1 LSIFTG
7 VPSKDDGVPPGD
19 DGVPPGVDGLPA
31 GGAGQRRVGR
41 RVAGWAITVVAGLL
55 VLFALIAP
63 NQIDR
68 MSPVAFIRLP
78 VEALLAVALSLV
90 LPTRTRQV
98 AAVLAGVILGLLTI
112 MKIADMGFYSV
123 LVRPSDPVLDWTYLA
138 DGVEFLNS
146 SMGRAGA
153 VGVVVAVGA
162 AAVALPI
169 LLAFS
174 VLRLTNLVARRS
186 RRTTGV
192 IAALG
197 VIWVVCSMLGVQID
211 HGQSVASSSAATFA
225 YDKVQQVSKGL
236 HDQRAFAAEVKVDAF
251 RATPGDQLLTGLRG
265 KDVMFTFIESYG
277 RSAIED
283 PAMAPQVDAVLAAGT
298 KRLTAAGYA
307 ARSGFLT
314 SSTAGGGSWLAH
326 STLLSGLWINNQQ
339 RYTNLVTTDRF
350 TLNGAFRRA
359 NWRTVAVMPGLTR
372 AWPEGAFYGDDKIYG
387 EKDLG
392 YHGPSFAWATM
403 PDQFALT
410 AFQRLERA
418 KPGHAPVMA
427 EIALVSSH
435 APWAPIPSM
444 VDWNDL
450 GNGSIFNGMPAA
462 GEKAGAV
469 WRDASRVRTEYRR
482 SVEYSLNA
490 LISYVEK
497 YGDKNLVLVFLG
509 DHQPAPIVTGTDAGR
524 DVPITIVAQDPA
536 VLDRISGWGWTAGL
550 KPDPKAPVWPMSAF
564 RDRFLTA
571 FGPQGR

>member
-1 LSIFTG
+1 
-7 VPSKDDGVPPGD
+7 
-19 DGVPPGVDGLPA
+19 
-31 GGAGQRRVGR
+31 
-41 RVAGWAITVVAGLL
+41 VAGLL
-55 VLFALIAP
+55 VLFALVTP

-78 VEALLAVALSLV
+78 VEAILAVALSLV
-90 LPTRTRQV
+90 LPRRTRQV

-146 SMGRAGA
+146 SMGRVGA
-153 VGVVVAVGA
+153 IGVVIAVGA

-169 LLAFS
+169 LMALS

-186 RRTTGV
+186 RRLTGA
-192 IAALG
+192 IAALA
-197 VIWVVCSMLGVQID
+197 VVWVGCSMLGVQID
-211 HGQSVASSSAATFA
+211 HGQSLASSSAATFA
-225 YDKVQQVSKGL
+225 YDKVQQVGKGL

-251 RATPGDQLLTGLRG
+251 RATPGDRLLTGLRG

-298 KRLTAAGYA
+298 QRLSAAGYT

-359 NWRTVAVMPGLTR
+359 HWRTVAVMPGLTR
-372 AWPEGAFYGDDKIYG
+372 AWPEGSFYGDDKIYG
-387 EKDLG
+387 EKDLD

-403 PDQFALT
+403 PDQFALA

-418 KPGHAPVMA
+418 NPDHAPVMA

-444 VDWNDL
+444 VDWNKV
-450 GNGSIFNGMPAA
+450 GNGSIFNGMPEA
-462 GEKAGAV
+462 GEKAGVV

-490 LISYVEK
+490 LITYVEK

-536 VLDRISGWGWTAGL
+536 VLDRISGWGWTPGL
-550 KPDPKAPVWPMSAF
+550 KPDPKAPVWQMSAF

-571 FGPQGR
+571 FGPQGN